1 MSKDNY
7 KIVKVEEIAFPSFM
21 PKSETSIT
29 DLQASINSY
38 GFLQPIG
45 ICKNDDKELEEY
57 KYLVIWGRKRL
68 LAAHNLDIKKI
79 PAVIIDIKPS
89 KEYLYLLF

>member
-29 DLQASINSY
+29 EITDLQASINSY

-45 ICKNDDKELEEY
+45 ICKNDDK
-57 KYLVIWGRKRL
+57 
-68 LAAHNLDIKKI
+68 AM
-79 PAVIIDIKPS
+79 
-89 KEYLYLLF
+89 